1 MPYVNMTKDFNEVRK
16 PLALGLTKRQLIGI
30 AAMAA
35 IGIPL
40 YLFLYKHLG
49 VSSQNSTF
57 ILLLS
62 LMPVGFV
69 TLYTKD
75 GLFIE
80 KHLKYY
86 WETHYKRATER
97 PYRVQ
102 NLYEMLE
109 KQRQLEEEV
118 EAILKKEGIKIPATG
133 QIDKKTKKELEKAI
147 EKAKMTGKIP
157 ASAQETIPYSRA
169 FEDGIFETE
178 PGYYTKTMAFEDI
191 NYQLLDKT
199 DKSDKFE
206 HWCDLLNSFSP
217 NVEYEFNY
225 YNQRTSKREYEADFK
240 INQKQSKFIKDIF
253 DVVKKEYAGM
263 LLHQLEKGSNEIRQE
278 RYLTFGVRA
287 KNYKEAK
294 MHLEKI
300 ATTLQKNFMRFNC
313 KSRIINGSERL
324 RIMFR
329 IFHQGSDEKFI
340 WNFNLPVDTGLSSK
354 DFIAPSSF
362 DFKPSEQLDATRY
375 FRCGEEWGA
384 ASYIKIYAADME
396 DRIIADLLGIHSTMM
411 ITVHVNVLPQTTAIN
426 RAKEELN
433 NVQRMKIKE
442 QKNAVRQGFDM
453 DLLSPDLMEYGKAA
467 VKLVGDLR
475 NSNERLFLATI
486 TVVQLAKT
494 KKELDENIFE
504 VNSKLEEYQ
513 CSLVRLDNRQE
524 QGFMSALPLGKNMI
538 EIKRMLTTTNK
549 AIFIPFT
556 TENLYTPKGQYYGL
570 NALSNMLITLN
581 RKALVNP
588 NGLVFGK
595 PGYGKTFAVKREII
609 DVFLRTDDDIMIID
623 PEGEYKYFTRMLQGQ
638 VIELSVGSKY
648 YINPLDIDL
657 ELENEEDEEYDAIS
671 AKCSFVLSLC
681 DLTLSDKG
689 VLSKKETSIIDGCC
703 RRMYERYAQ
712 DPRPEKMPIM
722 EDLQKELLKVEGR
735 GKNIA
740 EDLALAMDILVH
752 GSLSYFNHRTNVHVR
767 KRVVCYD
774 IKKMQKN
781 MWDAVMLIIQDHIWG
796 RVAKNRALKKGTRVN
811 IDEYHLLLRKPIT
824 AAYCVEM
831 WKRFRKWGGIPTG
844 ITQNVK
850 DLFRSPEIQN
860 ILDTT
865 DFILILN
872 QAGDD
877 AKILADHL
885 NISNDE
891 MEYIKTG
898 ESGKGLLFAGNT
910 KIPFKDEFPKET
922 LCYGIMTTKPGE
934 AIS

>member
-16 PLALGLTKRQLIGI
+16 PVALGLTKRQLFGVML
-30 AAMAA
+30 AAA

-40 YLFLYKHLG
+40 YLLLYKKMG
-49 VSSQNSTF
+49 VDSGIAVFSMV
-57 ILLLS
+57 IC
-62 LMPVGFV
+62 LMPVGFA
-69 TLYTKD
+69 TFYTKD

-80 KHLKYY
+80 KHIMFY
-86 WETHYKRATER
+86 WETHHVRATER
-97 PYRVQ
+97 PYRTQ
-102 NLYEMLE
+102 NLYEIKERQKLLE
-109 KQRQLEEEV
+109 KEV
-118 EAILKKEGIKIPATG
+118 EEILQKSGITIPANG
-133 QIDKKTKKELEKAI
+133 KIDRKTKKELEKAVQ
-147 EKAKMTGKIP
+147 KAKATGRIP
-157 ASAQETIPYSRA
+157 ASAQETIPYEKA
-169 FEDGIFETE
+169 FADGIFETE
-178 PGYYTKTMAFEDI
+178 PGYYTKTIAFEDI
-191 NYQLLDKT
+191 NYQLLDKM
-199 DKSDKFE
+199 DKGEKFE

-217 NVEYEFNY
+217 DVHYEFNY
-225 YNQRTSKREYEADFK
+225 YNQSISRREYEADFR
-240 INQKQSKFIKDIF
+240 IPQVNDKFQT
-253 DVVKKEYAGM
+253 VRKEYGGM
-263 LLHQLEKGSNEIRQE
+263 LLHQMEKGSNDIRQE
-278 RYLTFGVRA
+278 RYLTFGVHARNHKAA
-287 KNYKEAK
+287 KI
-294 MHLEKI
+294 HLEKI

-313 KSRIINGSERL
+313 KSRVLDGMERL
-324 RIMFR
+324 KIMFR
-329 IFHQGSDEKFI
+329 IFHQRSDEKFM
-340 WNFNLPVDTGLSSK
+340 WNFDLPVNTGLSSK

-362 DFKPSEQLDATRY
+362 DFRPSRQLDATRY
-375 FRCGEEWGA
+375 FRCGEDWGA

-396 DRIIADLLGIHSTMM
+396 DRIVADLLGIHSTLLV
-411 ITVHVNVLPQTTAIN
+411 TVHVDVLPQTEAIN
-426 RAKEELN
+426 RAKAELN
-433 NVQRMKIKE
+433 NIQRQKIKE

-453 DLLSPDLMEYGKAA
+453 DLLPPDLKEYEKASD
-467 VKLVGDLR
+467 KLVGDLR

-486 TVVQLAKT
+486 TIVQLAKT

-513 CSLVRLDNRQE
+513 CALVRLDNRQE

-556 TENLYTPKGQYYGL
+556 TETLYTPSGQYYGL

-581 RKALVNP
+581 RKGLVNP

-595 PGYGKTFAVKREII
+595 PGYGKTFTVKREMI
-609 DVFLRTDDDIMIID
+609 DVFLRTLDDIMIID
-623 PEGEYKYFTRMLQGQ
+623 PEGEYRYLTRMLDGQ

-671 AKCSFVLSLC
+671 AKCSFILSLC
-681 DLTLSDKG
+681 DLILSDRG
-689 VLSKKETSIIDGCC
+689 NLTKKETSIIDRCC
-703 RRMYERYAQ
+703 RRMYEKYAKN
-712 DPRPEKMPIM
+712 PRPEKMPVM
-722 EDLQKELLKVEGR
+722 EDLQQELMREDGR
-735 GKNIA
+735 AKPIA
-740 EDLALAMDILVH
+740 EDLALALDIFVN
-752 GSLSYFNHRTNVHVR
+752 GSLSYFNHRTNIHIE

-796 RVAKNRALKKGTRVN
+796 RVAKNRTLKKGTWVD

-865 DFILILN
+865 DFIIILN

-885 NISNDE
+885 DISKDE
-891 MEYIKTG
+891 MAYIKTG
-898 ESGKGLLFAGNT
+898 EPGKGLLFAGNT
-910 KIPFKDEFPKET
+910 KIPFKDEFPKNT
-922 LCYGIMTTKPGE
+922 LCYDIMTTKPGE